1 MSPTHLDSAVVEPPA
16 QGTTDGLVGT
26 LLDGR
31 YRLDRPIARGGMAT
45 VYTATDTR
53 LDRVV
58 AVKVMRAHLA
68 EDPEFV
74 ERFSREA
81 RAAARLSTPEV
92 VAVHD
97 QGTDAATGTAYL
109 VMEYVAGRTLRDLIR
124 DGGPLAPGRALD
136 LLEPVLRALAA
147 AHAAGL
153 VHRDVKPENVL
164 LGDDGRVKVADFG
177 LARAI
182 ETSALTATSGV
193 LIGTVAYLAPEQ
205 VEHGTADARTD
216 VYAAGILLWEMLT
229 GTPPYGGATPLSVAY
244 RHVNDDVPAPST
256 VVEGIP
262 QAVDDLVV
270 SATRRDPAARPVDG
284 GAFLAE
290 LRAVRADLPADPAG
304 VVRAAGPHATQVI
317 PRPPARPAVTPP
329 PMPADEAPP
338 RREGKRRRPG
348 LIAGAV
354 ITVLA
359 LLALAG
365 GWYLGSGRYT
375 SAPAVL
381 GLTQQAAQAKL
392 TTQGLTAKVSSDR
405 EFSEIVA
412 PGLVLRQDPKPNG
425 RVRKSGTVTLVLSR
439 GPDRRTVPD
448 LAGATQAAATRQL
461 TGLGLRLG
469 PVTQEF
475 SGTISKGSVLRTSPV
490 KGQKLRP
497 GSAVAL
503 VVSKGVEPL
512 PVPDVRGKKQNDA
525 ESTLREAGF
534 TTAVAFVFDE
544 RVDKGVV
551 VDQSPS
557 SGTAARGSTV
567 TLQVSKG
574 PPLVTVPDV
583 VGMKRGAAERAL
595 EALGLKTRVIRF
607 GGDTVRLQNPR
618 AGSQVPKGSTVT
630 LGVS

>member
-1 MSPTHLDSAVVEPPA
+1 MTATDLDSAAVDGHA
-16 QGTTDGLVGT
+16 QSTADPLVGR

-31 YRLDRPIARGGMAT
+31 YRLDRPVARGGMAT

-58 AVKVMRAHLA
+58 AVKVMRSHLA

-124 DGGPLAPGRALD
+124 DGGPLPPGRALE

-147 AHAAGL
+147 AHGAGL
-153 VHRDVKPENVL
+153 IHRDVKPENVL

-182 ETSALTATSGV
+182 ETSTVTATSGL

-205 VEHGTADARTD
+205 VEHGTADPRTD
-216 VYAAGILLWEMLT
+216 VYAAAILLWEMLT
-229 GTPPYGGATPLSVAY
+229 GAPPYGGATPLSVAY
-244 RHVNDDVPAPST
+244 RHVNDDVPPPST

-270 SATRRDPAARPVDG
+270 SATRRDPSARPVDA

-290 LRAVRADLPADPAG
+290 LHAVRGDLPPDPVG
-304 VVRAAGPHATQVI
+304 TRGPHETVVISRRTTTATGVG
-317 PRPPARPAVTPP
+317 
-329 PMPADEAPP
+329 APP
-338 RREGKRRRPG
+338 RKRRGRPG
-348 LIAGAV
+348 LIVGTVIALLAV
-354 ITVLA
+354 I
-359 LLALAG
+359 ALAG

-375 SAPAVL
+375 SAPGVL
-381 GLTQQAAQAKL
+381 GLTQQAAQTRLDAA
-392 TTQGLTAKVSSDR
+392 GLDARVSPDTD
-405 EFSEIVA
+405 FSETVA
-412 PGLVLRQDPKPNG
+412 AGLVLRQDPKPNG
-425 RVRKSGTVTLVLSR
+425 RVRKSGAVTLVLSQ
-439 GPDRRTVPD
+439 GPDRRMVPD
-448 LAGATQAAATRQL
+448 LIGSTEAAATKQL
-461 TGLGLRLG
+461 DELGLRIG
-469 PVTQEF
+469 PVTKEF
-475 SGTISKGSVLRTSPV
+475 SSAAVGTVIRTGPV

-503 VVSKGVEPL
+503 VLSKGVEPIA
-512 PVPDVRGKKQNDA
+512 VPDVRGEKQADA
-525 ESTLREAGF
+525 EKTLTDAGF
-534 TTAVAFVFDE
+534 VAKSTEVFDDN
-544 RVDKGVV
+544 VDKGVV
-551 VDQSPS
+551 VNQSPR
-557 SGTAARGSTV
+557 SGTAAKGSTV

-583 VGMKRGAAERAL
+583 RGMSRKDAEKKL
-595 EALGLKTRVIRF
+595 TDIGLKSRTIRF
-607 GGDTVRLQNPR
+607 PGADTVRTQSP
-618 AGSQVPKGSTVT
+618 APGSKVPKGSTVT
-630 LGVS
+630 LGVF